1 MICIIYIFRYY
12 LCIYFW
18 LWSQQITF
26 YVFVYQVFI
35 IGCSHNFLFMMTA
48 LYLMIENWEVFIKF
62 CAKLTKTRR
71 AYEKSPL
78 FVKVVLEHSSQVKT
92 CHILDTRQPWLSL
105 HLCVY
110 IVFDNSI
117 RMAHGSTQWP
127 IQTNAFFFFF
137 PPSFGASAN
146 MMRPCVMLN
155 VTLWL
160 PLKKLD
166 SPYPNTSKK
175 WSE

>member
-1 MICIIYIFRYY
+1 
-12 LCIYFW
+12 
-18 LWSQQITF
+18 
-26 YVFVYQVFI
+26 
-35 IGCSHNFLFMMTA
+35 MMTA

-71 AYEKSPL
+71 AYGKSPL

-105 HLCVY
+105 HLCVW

-137 PPSFGASAN
+137 SFFWGECQHDEASCDVECDI
-146 MMRPCVMLN
+146 M
-155 VTLWL
+155 VTLKKIRFSIPKNFKKVKWINATHNNSLNFWL
-160 PLKKLD
+160 SLTKIKIKKIQ
-166 SPYPNTSKK
+166 P
-175 WSE
+175 